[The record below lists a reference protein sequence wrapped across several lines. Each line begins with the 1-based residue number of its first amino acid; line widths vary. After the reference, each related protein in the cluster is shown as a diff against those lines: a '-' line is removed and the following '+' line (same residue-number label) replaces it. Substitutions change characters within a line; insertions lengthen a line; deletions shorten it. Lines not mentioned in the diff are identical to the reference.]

1 LGNLFSSFETP
12 KEYLLSNGQSREG
25 IGFSKASRRYTA
37 MGPEK
42 DKEICT
48 ALESQG
54 LAMLSEQRGPAKE
67 CTIVQKITI
76 IIFIKT
82 SQMGLGAAGA
92 LLRLMDTYGP
102 ATHTPAECRRHRS
115 GWGLEALA
123 ESVDRRH
130 DKRGQ
135 REQMLP
141 SRCHV
146 R

>member
-67 CTIVQKITI
+67 STIVQKITI

-102 ATHTPAECRRHRS
+102 LTRLQNAGDIAAAGDLKRSQNPSTAATINE
-115 GWGLEALA
+115 
-123 ESVDRRH
+123 V
-130 DKRGQ
+130 K
-135 REQMLP
+135 
-141 SRCHV
+141 V